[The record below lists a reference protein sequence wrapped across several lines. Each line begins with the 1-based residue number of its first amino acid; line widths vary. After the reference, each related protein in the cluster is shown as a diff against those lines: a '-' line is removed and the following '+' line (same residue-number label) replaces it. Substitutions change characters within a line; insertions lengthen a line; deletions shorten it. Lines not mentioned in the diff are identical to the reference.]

1 MAGIVCKAAINSLII
16 ALMEA
21 LERILTDPDIHG
33 NKVPESARN
42 RMIQEMADLDLAT
55 YRGLSKILLTLQDDY
70 GVVSDDVWVI
80 LNKPDEVTLNKPDE
94 ITHSQGG

>member
-1 MAGIVCKAAINSLII
+1 MAGIVCKAAINSLTI

-33 NKVPESARN
+33 DKIPESARN
-42 RMIQEMADLDLAT
+42 KMIQQMADLDLAT
-55 YRGLSKILLTLQDDY
+55 YKGLSNILLTLQNDY

-80 LNKPDEVTLNKPDE
+80 LNKPDEIKQ
-94 ITHSQGG
+94 SKRG